1 MKIAI
6 LTLPLHINYGGILQ
20 AYALQTV
27 LQRMGH
33 DVDVLQCAKHF
44 RPINFMQLPLVYG
57 KRLARKLLK
66 DWRTPI
72 LYKKVA
78 KKEIPIIRRNTNRFI
93 ETYLNL
99 REINSLDE
107 LSENEYDAFVVG
119 SDQVWRYPYF
129 RDMWFAPITDA
140 FLAFTKGWNVRRISY
155 AASFGMDNIDEYS
168 FGEKQKCAAAIRLF
182 DAVSVREDSGVGICK
197 NIMGIDA
204 SHVLDPTMLLSK
216 DDYISLVEKSNV
228 PRSPGDMLCY
238 ILDKTSFKSAMVE
251 KIAKEK
257 SLTPFNVIADTSN
270 RALPIEKRVQPPVES
285 WLRGFIDAKFVV
297 TDSFHACVFS
307 IIFGKPFLVIGNARR
322 GMGRFVS
329 LLKEFGLENHLI
341 IDSSPE
347 GDLIELSENQSVPL
361 AAAKEKSLSFLK
373 SALNVG

>member
-27 LQRMGH
+27 LQLMGH
-33 DVDVLQCAKHF
+33 DVYVLQCAKHF

-57 KRLARKLLK
+57 KHLARKLLK

-168 FGEKQKCAAAIRLF
+168 FGEKQKCADAIKLF

-238 ILDKTSFKSAMVE
+238 ILDMTSFKSAMVE

-341 IDSSPE
+341 IDSFPE
-347 GDLIELSENQSVPL
+347 GDLIELSENQTVSL
-361 AAAKEKSLSFLK
+361 AAAKEKSISFLK